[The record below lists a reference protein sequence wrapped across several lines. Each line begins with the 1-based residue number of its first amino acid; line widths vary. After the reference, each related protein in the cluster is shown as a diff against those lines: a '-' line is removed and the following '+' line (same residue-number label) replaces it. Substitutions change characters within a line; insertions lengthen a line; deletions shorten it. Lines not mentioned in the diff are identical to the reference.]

1 MMIETTLL
9 NYLKLK
15 NDVDI
20 TEIKQILFATNM
32 RKAFILKNSLKV
44 IIRQLALQRIVPYK
58 GRSITPKLYIFCF
71 WNEMFLDELIA
82 HHFY

>member
-32 RKAFILKNSLKV
+32 IKAFIHKNSLKV
-44 IIRQLALQRIVPYK
+44 II
-58 GRSITPKLYIFCF
+58 
-71 WNEMFLDELIA
+71 
-82 HHFY
+82 H